1 MVRHIYATL
10 VVQPLSIQATGSPF
24 HFVERKWQNQSS
36 TIWTAPQTM
45 LWPTFRRALCG
56 ITGVLVLRCIYRR
69 GEVHLVSIIAVVRF
83 KVLPPK

>member
-10 VVQPLSIQATGSPF
+10 VVQPLSIQAYWVARSI
-24 HFVERKWQNQSS
+24 FVGRKWQNQSS

-56 ITGVLVLRCIYRR
+56 ITGVFGFTLHISARWSAF
-69 GEVHLVSIIAVVRF
+69 GEYHCCSTI
-83 KVLPPK
+83 